1 MAFSTRAFALGILG
15 AVVVGSAAVAQ
26 IPDQF
31 TNLRLLDP
39 DIDKKQLVGTMR
51 DWAAGIGARCNYCHV
66 GPDDLVGMDFASDDK
81 ATKRTA
87 RKMLEMS
94 RVINRQL
101 LADLPTAEGR
111 RHRVASC
118 YTCHR
123 GEAMPKNIPPPGP

>member
-1 MAFSTRAFALGILG
+1 MTVLTSAFALAILG
-15 AVVVGSAAVAQ
+15 TVVVGSAGIAQ
-26 IPDQF
+26 IPDSF
-31 TNLRLLDP
+31 TNLQLLDP
-39 DIDKKQLVGTMR
+39 DIDKNQLVATMR
-51 DWAAGIGARCNYCHV
+51 NWADGIGARCNYCHM
-66 GPDDLVGMDFASDDK
+66 GPDDLVGMDFASDEK

-94 RVINRQL
+94 RVINREL

-123 GEAMPKNIPPPGP
+123 GEAKPKNIPPRAP